1 MVVLPQVLL
10 LLWHYLA
17 MQTLCVVLAFALTM
31 LHGQLIPYLSRLAN
45 ASMEQFVD
53 TDASKIITA
62 QVLRAVNAH
71 RIYQSKGL
79 HQDLERL
86 ILQVVISAKTPP

>member
-1 MVVLPQVLL
+1 MVLPQVLL
-10 LLWHYLA
+10 LLRHHLA
-17 MQTLCVVLAFALTM
+17 MPLLYVVLALAMTV

-79 HQDLERL
+79 HQGLERL